1 MPIPLWVRR
10 AGATVMAAGL
20 LANVDDY
27 AVSPHTSGGMA
38 PSDLRIGSW
47 QTPVLT
53 ALSAE
58 PVALVTTSAPNSGCG
73 RGRGFRAA
81 AGCR

>member
-27 AVSPHTSGGMA
+27 AVSPHTSGGNGA
-38 PSDLRIGSW
+38 IRPAHRL
-47 QTPVLT
+47 
-53 ALSAE
+53 
-58 PVALVTTSAPNSGCG
+58 VANASPDC
-73 RGRGFRAA
+73 FE
-81 AGCR
+81 C

>member
-27 AVSPHTSGGMA
+27 AVSPHTSGGQWRHPTCA
-38 PSDLRIGSW
+38 
-47 QTPVLT
+47 
-53 ALSAE
+53 SA
-58 PVALVTTSAPNSGCG
+58 
-73 RGRGFRAA
+73 RGKRQS
-81 AGCR
+81 

>member
-27 AVSPHTSGGMA
+27 ALSPHS
-38 PSDLRIGSW
+38 
-47 QTPVLT
+47 PVGQWRH
-53 ALSAE
+53 
-58 PVALVTTSAPNSGCG
+58 PTSAHRLIAKRPS
-73 RGRGFRAA
+73 
-81 AGCR
+81 